1 MAKSDFNFTPLG
13 LQDKLEDYLK
23 DLDYFLFNEKD
34 LQVYLTVCLSKEP
47 GIKVHT
53 EYHLPH
59 GIKEEFDYEYA
70 IWDTETPSIDIVIE
84 KGGEFLAIELKYKLK
99 DINGK
104 ISRFGEETGEIAIVT
119 NQSAEN
125 EARYDFWKDV
135 KRIELLSEHY
145 KHVKGG
151 VSLFLTNQ
159 ASYLN
164 TTSEC
169 KYSAFGFQGKKT
181 GLLEW
186 YYKNAKE
193 KIPGEKYKYRKIKGQ
208 SVKKEVLKEDLKKL
222 IGDYYYER
230 PNFTLKQQYE
240 GKWLYGEK
248 NSKHI
253 KIGAKNHEFYCFAVA
268 VPNDSPLHR

>member
-1 MAKSDFNFTPLG
+1 MAKSDFNFTPSG
-13 LQDKLEDYLK
+13 LQDKLKAYLD
-23 DLDYFLFNEKD
+23 DLDYFLFNERD

-59 GIKEEFDYEYA
+59 GVNDKFDCEYA

-104 ISRFGEETGEIAIVT
+104 ISRFGQETGEIAIVT

-145 KHVKGG
+145 DHVKGG

-164 TTSEC
+164 TKSEC
-169 KYSAFGFQGKKT
+169 KYSAFGFQDKKA
-181 GLLEW
+181 GPLEW
-186 YYKNAKE
+186 HYKKGVE

-208 SVKKEVLKEDLKKL
+208 SVKKEVLNEDLKKL
-222 IGDYYYER
+222 IGNYYCER
-230 PNFTLKQQYE
+230 PNFILKQQYE

-248 NSKHI
+248 NPKLI
-253 KIGAKNHEFYCFAVA
+253 NIGAKNHEFYCFAVA
-268 VPNDSPLHR
+268 VSKE

>member
-1 MAKSDFNFTPLG
+1 MANSDFDFSPSG
-13 LQDKLEDYLK
+13 LQNKLMTYLES
-23 DLDYFLFNEKD
+23 LDYFLFNERD

-59 GIKEEFDYEYA
+59 EINKEFDKEYA

-104 ISRFGEETGEIAIVT
+104 ISRFGQETGEIAIVT

-145 KHVKGG
+145 DHVKGG

-164 TTSEC
+164 TKSEC
-169 KYSAFGFQGKKT
+169 KYSAFGFQGKEA
-181 GLLEW
+181 GPLEW
-186 YYKNAKE
+186 HYKNDKE
-193 KIPGEKYKYRKIKGQ
+193 KIPGEKYKYHTVNGHR
-208 SVKKEVLKEDLKKL
+208 VKKEVLEGLKKL
-222 IGDYYYER
+222 IGDYYYVR
-230 PNFTLKQQYE
+230 PNFILKQPYE

-248 NSKHI
+248 NPKLI
-253 KIGAKNHEFYCFAVA
+253 NIGAKNHKFYCFAVA
-268 VPNDSPLHR
+268 VSKKSRSKID